1 MRSILRIS
9 GIAILGLL
17 TACSSTQK
25 PSIVTGPT
33 TARPNYMVSALENR
47 NPGAIFQSETAR
59 LLYEEPVAR
68 HIGDTLT
75 ISIAENVTNS
85 NKSTM
90 NTSQNSSETL
100 KGPGALSSMN
110 GFLKTLF
117 DMNMSGSGSVSIK
130 ASGQADNNNSFS
142 GTLTVSI
149 IDILPNGNFIVG
161 GDKRVSLDG
170 NDYTLR
176 FSGIVNRMDIHA
188 GNVVDSN
195 KVADARIEKI
205 GQGLIADANSLGWM
219 QRFFLSVMGFN

>member
-1 MRSILRIS
+1 MRSILLFS

-17 TACSSTQK
+17 TACSSPQ
-25 PSIVTGPT
+25 PSLVTGPT
-33 TARPNYMVSALENR
+33 TARPNYMVSSLENR

-68 HIGDTLT
+68 HIGDILT
-75 ISIAENVTNS
+75 ISIAENITGS

-90 NTSQNSSETL
+90 NTSQTSSETL

-117 DMNMSGSGSVSIK
+117 DMNLSGSSSVAIK
-130 ASGQADNNNSFS
+130 ASGQADSNNSFS

-149 IDILPNGNFIVG
+149 VDILPNGNFIVG

-195 KVADARIEKI
+195 KVADARIEKV

>member
-1 MRSILRIS
+1 MRSILRFS
-9 GIAILGLL
+9 GIAILCLL

-33 TARPNYMVSALENR
+33 TARPNYMVSSLENR

-68 HIGDTLT
+68 HIGDMLT

-130 ASGQADNNNSFS
+130 ASGQADNTNSFS

-188 GNVVDSN
+188 GNVVDST
-195 KVADARIEKI
+195 KVADARIEKV

>member
-1 MRSILRIS
+1 MRSIVQLPC
-9 GIAILGLL
+9 IAIIGLL
-17 TACSSTQK
+17 TACSSTQT
-25 PSIVTGPT
+25 SIVSGPT

-68 HIGDTLT
+68 HIGDILT
-75 ISIAENVTNS
+75 ISIAENVSSN

-90 NTSQNSSETL
+90 NTSQTSSEAL
-100 KGPGALSSMN
+100 KGPGALASMN

-117 DMNMSGSGSVSIK
+117 DMNLSGSSSVAIK
-130 ASGQADNNNSFS
+130 SSGNADSSHDFS

-149 IDILPNGNFIVG
+149 IDILPNGNFMVG
-161 GDKRVSLDG
+161 GDKRVSMDG

-176 FSGIVNRMDIHA
+176 FSGIINRMDIHA
-188 GNVVDSN
+188 GNVVESN

-205 GQGLIADANSLGWM
+205 GQGLVADANSLGWM